1 MINSNNSE
9 FISSEFPSQARLSFP
24 FKNHKPN
31 NISFKHSVNMINSE
45 KKPNNHR
52 QYLIDFI
59 RDNNNKNRKSP
70 APKQMIT
77 NKNQSK
83 FLNSNEKNNE
93 EIIDSNIFF
102 NDYFNQQIRI
112 EKNNY
117 NKYNSDKL
125 IDICD
130 YIGEDSKRPIN
141 LEIMNIKMNNFIPG
155 RISSKS
161 FGLINSYAANT
172 NQGIDRNYND
182 DRVKIMINMNRPE
195 NYFKKSPW
203 PLISFFGIFDG
214 HNGDHC
220 ADFLRQNL
228 LKYIYTNPNFPKNI
242 EKSIKEAF
250 IKADEDYLKNYLYT
264 KDNKNM
270 NMSINY
276 NSDYYNNSGSCG
288 LILLIVDTKI
298 YVANVGDSRCII
310 SCHNGKIQK
319 DVTRDHKPEFPYE
332 KKRIYD
338 NGGNIYRNETLFND
352 DFENNKILLG
362 PYRVNPGKLS
372 VSRTIGDARAK
383 IKKLGGIPNVI
394 IPEPDIYV
402 FDYYKDNI
410 DYFILG
416 CDGIFDRLKS
426 SEVFQCA
433 NVILDKTKELLEK
446 NNKFNHSF
454 NTSYDK
460 KINMSTTCGNIVD
473 MILRASM
480 LRKSYDNVTCIMIA
494 FKDLL
499 FGNNNYFKI
508 DKEINEKENL
518 NIYESKKNLK
528 NSSSNIALHNEHINK
543 DIKIKENKDINYFD
557 FYNKNTNDYDDD
569 MKNYTFTKT
578 NKYNIYNNNNYL
590 YFDNNKNNNENYEI
604 KNRSENKNKNEIKN
618 HRRIASQSQ
627 EKKIR
632 ELISLFSINNKKGIN
647 NDNSKLLYRSYGS
660 KNDII
665 KDQQELNL
673 QNETK
678 KKNIFDKK
686 EKVKENEN
694 DKENDKEKEKE
705 KNKNNIST
713 YIVNNERISATNKN
727 IGFNLENDNILKKKK
742 ITFYKKNNL
751 ELKNNENNRSNY
763 SFIKKYNS
771 ITKEAN
777 NKNNK
782 NMNSLILN
790 ENESNY
796 HTNDSL
802 KIKTKTSQMLNDT
815 PNKIDNFTKRITTRK
830 IIRKANNIF
839 NIRNNFKDKIDNNN
853 NHNLTLNNKNNFFYS
868 ITTSNKANNEIKNSH
883 DSLNNNLKSNIN
895 IKKSNINY
903 ERYKNQNLRYYPDTN
918 QEKDY
923 QINKKE
929 KDEKN
934 NNTKVY
940 TSLVNKPGKYEKIKR
955 IENVNLP
962 LSSSVGIIYTKKNK
976 IK

>member
-1 MINSNNSE
+1 MINTNNSE
-9 FISSEFPSQARLSFP
+9 FPLGEFPSQNRLSFP

-31 NISFKHSVNMINSE
+31 NISFKNSINIINSE

-70 APKQMIT
+70 APKQMIS
-77 NKNQSK
+77 NKNKSK
-83 FLNSNEKNNE
+83 MLNSIDEENE
-93 EIIDSNIFF
+93 EIIDKNNFF
-102 NDYFNQQIRI
+102 NDYFIQQIRL
-112 EKNNY
+112 EKINF
-117 NKYNSDKL
+117 NKYNVDKL
-125 IDICD
+125 MDICD

-141 LEIMNIKMNNFIPG
+141 LEIMNINMHNFIPG

-310 SCHNGKIQK
+310 SCQNGKIQK

-338 NGGNIYRNETLFND
+338 NGGSIYRNETLFND
-352 DFENNKILLG
+352 DYENKSYNKILLG

-372 VSRTIGDARAK
+372 VSRTIGDAKAK
-383 IKKLGGIPNVI
+383 LEKFGGIPNVI
-394 IPEPDIYV
+394 IPEPDVYV

-410 DYFILG
+410 DYFIMG

-426 SEVFQCA
+426 CEVFQCA
-433 NVILDKTKELLEK
+433 NIILDKTRELLDK
-446 NNKFNHSF
+446 NNKYNHSF
-454 NTSYDK
+454 NTTYDK

-480 LRKSYDNVTCIMIA
+480 LRKSYDNVTCIIIA

-499 FGNNNYFKI
+499 FGNNNFFKV
-508 DKEINEKENL
+508 DKEINGKEN
-518 NIYESKKNLK
+518 IKMIEAKKNLR
-528 NSSSNIALHNEHINK
+528 NSSSNVGLHNGHLHKDIIIDKYNNFFDFDNK
-543 DIKIKENKDINYFD
+543 DLEDDIKNFTYTKISK
-557 FYNKNTNDYDDD
+557 YNKINNND
-569 MKNYTFTKT
+569 
-578 NKYNIYNNNNYL
+578 NNYL
-590 YFDNNKNNNENYEI
+590 IFDNKNKENDNNTKIKNDNKNNY
-604 KNRSENKNKNEIKN
+604 KN

-632 ELISLFSINNKKGIN
+632 ELISLFSINNKKGKN
-647 NDNSKLLYRSYGS
+647 NENTNILYRSYGS
-660 KNDII
+660 KKELNKELN
-665 KDQQELNL
+665 KDQQNL
-673 QNETK
+673 DFQND
-678 KKNIFDKK
+678 KKNQIIFDKK
-686 EKVKENEN
+686 EKY
-694 DKENDKEKEKE
+694 
-705 KNKNNIST
+705 KNNITIFHDNSQ
-713 YIVNNERISATNKN
+713 RISATSKN
-727 IGFNLENDNILKKKK
+727 IGNNLENEIIPKKKK

-751 ELKNNENNRSNY
+751 ELRNSENHKNNY

-771 ITKEAN
+771 ITNETN
-777 NKNNK
+777 NKNI
-782 NMNSLILN
+782 NSLILKDSDN
-790 ENESNY
+790 FEPPINDTLRSN
-796 HTNDSL
+796 
-802 KIKTKTSQMLNDT
+802 IKTNEILHGT
-815 PNKIDNFTKRITTRK
+815 PNRVDNFSKRITTRK
-830 IIRKANNIF
+830 IIRKANNNIF
-839 NIRNNFKDKIDNNN
+839 NIRNNFKDTIDNN

-868 ITTSNKANNEIKNSH
+868 ITISNKDNNNELNKIDKNRKSYNLSIKKNS
-883 DSLNNNLKSNIN
+883 
-895 IKKSNINY
+895 IKY
-903 ERYKNQNLRYYPDTN
+903 EQYKNRNLRYYKNVN
-918 QEKDY
+918 QENDD
-923 QINKKE
+923 QINKIEKEE
-929 KDEKN
+929 KDENEEKEEKN
-934 NNTKVY
+934 NNKNNY
-940 TSLVNKPGKYEKIKR
+940 RHLLNHSGKYNKYKR
-955 IENVNLP
+955 LENIILP
-962 LSSSVGIIYTKKNK
+962 VSSSVGIIYTKKNN

>member
-9 FISSEFPSQARLSFP
+9 STLREFPAQNRLSFP
-24 FKNHKPN
+24 FKNHKTN
-31 NISFKHSVNMINSE
+31 NISFKNSVNIINSE

-59 RDNNNKNRKSP
+59 RDNNSKNRKSP
-70 APKQMIT
+70 APKQMIS
-77 NKNQSK
+77 NKNKSK
-83 FLNSNEKNNE
+83 ILNSVDDNNE
-93 EIIDSNIFF
+93 EIIDKNIYF
-102 NDYFNQQIRI
+102 NDYFYQQMKF
-112 EKNNY
+112 EKINF
-117 NKYNSDKL
+117 NKYNVDKL
-125 IDICD
+125 MDICD

-141 LEIMNIKMNNFIPG
+141 LEIMNIKMHNFIPG

-182 DRVKIMINMNRPE
+182 DRVKIMINMNRPS

-228 LKYIYTNPNFPKNI
+228 LKFIYTNQNFPKNI

-250 IKADEDYLKNYLYT
+250 IKADEDYLKNYVYM

-270 NMSINY
+270 NINP
-276 NSDYYNNSGSCG
+276 NFNVDYCNNSGSCG

-310 SCHNGKIQK
+310 SCHNGNIQK

-338 NGGNIYRNETLFND
+338 NGGSIYRNETLFND
-352 DFENNKILLG
+352 DYENKSYNKILLG

-383 IKKLGGIPNVI
+383 LEKFGGIPNVI
-394 IPEPDIYV
+394 IPEPDVYV

-426 SEVFQCA
+426 CEVFQCA
-433 NVILDKTKELLEK
+433 NVILDKTKELLDK
-446 NNKFNHSF
+446 NNKYNHSF
-454 NTSYDK
+454 NTTYDK

-480 LRKSYDNVTCIMIA
+480 LRKSYDNVTCIIVA

-499 FGNNNYFKI
+499 FGNNNFFKV
-508 DKEINEKENL
+508 DKEINGKENIKL
-518 NIYESKKNLK
+518 IETKKNLR
-528 NSSSNIALHNEHINK
+528 NSSSNVGLHNGHLHKDIIIDKYNNFYDFDNK
-543 DIKIKENKDINYFD
+543 DLEDDI
-557 FYNKNTNDYDDD
+557 
-569 MKNYTFTKT
+569 KNYTYTKIT
-578 NKYNIYNNNNYL
+578 KYNKTTNNSNKNDNDYLNFDNKNLENENNDINNNN
-590 YFDNNKNNNENYEI
+590 D
-604 KNRSENKNKNEIKN
+604 KN

-632 ELISLFSINNKKGIN
+632 ELISLFSINNNKRGNN
-647 NDNSKLLYRSYGS
+647 NDNTKIFYRSYGS
-660 KNDII
+660 K
-665 KDQQELNL
+665 KDLKKDHQQDLDL
-673 QNETK
+673 QNVK
-678 KKNIFDKK
+678 KKQIIFDRK
-686 EKVKENEN
+686 
-694 DKENDKEKEKE
+694 DKDKDKDKEKEKY
-705 KNKNNIST
+705 KNNIT
-713 YIVNNERISATNKN
+713 IFHDNAQRINTTNRNAVN
-727 IGFNLENDNILKKKK
+727 NLENGGRKK

-751 ELKNNENNRSNY
+751 ELKNNENQKNNY

-771 ITKEAN
+771 ITNETN
-777 NKNNK
+777 NKNI
-782 NMNSLILN
+782 NSLLLKDKDSNETSINETLRTNTKTNEILN
-790 ENESNY
+790 GA
-796 HTNDSL
+796 
-802 KIKTKTSQMLNDT
+802 

-830 IIRKANNIF
+830 IIRKVNNNIF
-839 NIRNNFKDKIDNNN
+839 NIRNNFKDKIDNNNNN

-868 ITTSNKANNEIKNSH
+868 ITISNKDNNE
-883 DSLNNNLKSNIN
+883 LNNKNKNLKSNLS
-895 IKKSNINY
+895 IKKNNINY
-903 ERYKNQNLRYYPDTN
+903 TQYRNRNLRYYKNVN
-918 QEKDY
+918 QEKDD

-929 KDEKN
+929 NEEKEEKN
-934 NNTKVY
+934 NNY
-940 TSLVNKPGKYEKIKR
+940 TNYNRLLMNHSGKYNKYKR
-955 IENVNLP
+955 LENNNLP
-962 LSSSVGIIYTKKNK
+962 ISSSVGIIYTKKNN